1 MDINAVKAAVPDSGR
16 RQGKRSDNIINHGLG
31 HLNRHDPCHG
41 IRDSTGRPVFRHALH
56 PGTRMVKLDK
66 ELHSMGPD
74 PVGDLSQ
81 ERFASV
87 CMQRNSLRRTL
98 MDTSRLDSRH
108 RNTAFRPR
116 FVVRNQVFPSQPA
129 FKERFLQ
136 LADPDRV
143 YGAFDSGR
151 VVALLDVIP
160 FVQSFGGRWI
170 RSGGISSVAVAPEFR
185 GQGLASR
192 VLGAALVGMREG
204 GDVVSPLFPAN
215 LRLYRQVGWELAGC
229 YAIRKIRARHLLHLE
244 RPPPGQVRRAEPEDC
259 PAIRFAYRRFAERVP
274 GTIDGEN
281 RWWMLENQF
290 DRFYTYVAVDAAGEV
305 RGALVYENLTQP
317 HGGEFPIHVH
327 QIFAETRA
335 ASLALWWVL
344 GTSSSQSGWVYYPAP
359 PEDPLALLLPE
370 QRQAIQADFRWMLR
384 LVDVEAAIDGRGFP
398 AGVEATVDFAL
409 DDPELPE
416 NAGAWRL
423 RVEGGEGR
431 LERIDDAR
439 LRMGI
444 GAFSSWFSGW
454 GTRTSLERA
463 GLVVDAAHEG
473 ALLDACF
480 AGPTPW
486 IVEEF

>member
-1 MDINAVKAAVPDSGR
+1 MGLEIRRFRAAEMEQGWELD
-16 RQGKRSDNIINHGLG
+16 RQ
-31 HLNRHDPCHG
+31 
-41 IRDSTGRPVFRHALH
+41 V
-56 PGTRMVKLDK
+56 
-66 ELHSMGPD
+66 
-74 PVGDLSQ
+74 
-81 ERFASV
+81 FAS
-87 CMQRNSLRRTL
+87 
-98 MDTSRLDSRH
+98 
-108 RNTAFRPR
+108 P
-116 FVVRNQVFPSQPA
+116 PE
-129 FKERFLQ
+129 FKERFLA

-151 VVALLDVIP
+151 VVALLGVIP

-170 RSGGISSVAVAPEFR
+170 RSGGISSVAVAPEHR

-192 VLGAALVGMREG
+192 LLGASLSGMREG

-259 PAIRFAYRRFAERVP
+259 PAIRSAYRRFAERVP
-274 GTIDGEN
+274 GTIDGEK
-281 RWWMLENQF
+281 RWWMLESHF

-317 HGGEFPIHVH
+317 RGGEFPIRVH
-327 QIFAETRA
+327 QVFAETRA

-344 GTSSSQSGWVYYPAP
+344 GTSSSQADWVYYPAP
-359 PEDPLALLLPE
+359 LEDPLALVLPE
-370 QRQAIQADFRWMLR
+370 HRQEILADMRWMLR

-423 RVEGGEGR
+423 RVEEGEGR

-444 GAFSSWFSGW
+444 GAFSSWYSGW
-454 GTRTSLERA
+454 GTSATLSRG
-463 GLVVDAAHEG
+463 GLVADSADEG
-473 ALLDACF
+473 ALLDTCF

-486 IVEEF
+486 MMEEF